1 MENKKMTKKE
11 NFIELMNIVTN
22 LDTAIDITEN
32 KKDNLLSFIEHE
44 IELLE
49 KKNAHKS
56 TKPTKKQAE
65 NAELSEKIYNE
76 MEESVYYQPKTLA
89 ETYNISTQK
98 IVPIMT
104 HLINE
109 GLISKG
115 KVKGKVVYFKGEEP
129 KGE

>member
-11 NFIELMNIVTN
+11 NFNELMNIVTT
-22 LDTAIDITEN
+22 LDIDEN

-44 IELLE
+44 LELLE
-49 KKNAHKS
+49 KKNSRKS
-56 TKPTKKQAE
+56 DKPTKKQVE

-76 MEESVYYQPKTLA
+76 MEESVYYQPKALA
-89 ETYNISTQK
+89 ETYDISTQK
-98 IVPIMT
+98 IVPIIT

-109 GLISKG
+109 GLISKTKMKG
-115 KVKGKVVYFKGEEP
+115 GKVVYYKGEEP

>member
-11 NFIELMNIVTN
+11 NFNELMNIITT
-22 LDTAIDITEN
+22 LDIDEN

-44 IELLE
+44 IELLD
-49 KKNAHKS
+49 KKNGHKS
-56 TKPTKKQAE
+56 DKPTKKQVE
-65 NAELSEKIYNE
+65 NAELAEKIYNE
-76 MEESVYYQPKTLA
+76 MEESVYYQPKVLA
-89 ETYNISTQK
+89 ETYDISTQK

-104 HLINE
+104 HLIKE

-115 KVKGKVVYFKGEEP
+115 KLKGKVLYYKGEEP